1 MGPFHC
7 LKMGTGYERNQH
19 LHQGLNVL
27 VPPPD
32 PSEKVGDRKLN
43 STISDSAK
51 PMEGNPTPGGFG

>member
-1 MGPFHC
+1 
-7 LKMGTGYERNQH
+7 MGTGYERNQH